1 MKMPYAIDLSDAKWT
16 LLEPYLPTSKSTGR
30 PRMHCPR
37 EMLNAIF
44 YELLLKA
51 ACDRLPRLSHLW
63 VDAGYEGRVVSLTPG
78 FRRLCGPRKSPLV
91 RSTRRAYPP
100 LVSRETV

>member
-1 MKMPYAIDLSDAKWT
+1 MPYTTDLSDAEWT

-30 PRMHCPR
+30 PRMHGPR

-63 VDAGYEGRVVSLTPG
+63 VDAGYEGRGKRWAEEALGLSVEVVHRS
-78 FRRLCGPRKSPLV
+78 RKPIPEEV
-91 RSTRRAYPP
+91 ARI
-100 LVSRETV
+100 